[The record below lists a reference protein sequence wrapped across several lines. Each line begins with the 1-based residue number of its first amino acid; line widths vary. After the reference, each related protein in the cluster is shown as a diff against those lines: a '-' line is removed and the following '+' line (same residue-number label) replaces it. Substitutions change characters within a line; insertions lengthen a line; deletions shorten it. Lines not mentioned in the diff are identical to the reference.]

1 MDMIKEPDF
10 AEANTVFQAETSELK
25 REGKAQTQTQASKP
39 SKCRTSTSFHLEV
52 WRKKV
57 WIFLLNVV
65 LFGDSVDV
73 FVLKQLIIAENG
85 IYQFCTFCAEF

>member
-52 WRKKV
+52 
-57 WIFLLNVV
+57 
-65 LFGDSVDV
+65 
-73 FVLKQLIIAENG
+73 
-85 IYQFCTFCAEF
+85 